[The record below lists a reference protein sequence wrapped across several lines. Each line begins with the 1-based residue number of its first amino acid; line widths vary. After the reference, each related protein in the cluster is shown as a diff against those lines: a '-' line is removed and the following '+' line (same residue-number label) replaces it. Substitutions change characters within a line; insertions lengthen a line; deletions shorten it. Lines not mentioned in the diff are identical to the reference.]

1 MPFFRGSSW
10 PRDRTQVSCIAGRF
24 FTVWDTREVPLVYLP
39 LRNLQEFQELCARNQ
54 DKAKDVFLIRNHS
67 ITSGRWKLLPLA
79 NSQGW
84 IYHQQQAGLQHPQGL
99 LRAPPSSSQGWRT
112 PSLEMEAGTL
122 GDHSPQSSFPHRPC
136 CLSSLATFPHF
147 ELGRET
153 DVL

>member
-10 PRDRTQVSCIAGRF
+10 PRDRTQVCIAGRF
-24 FTVWDTREVPLVYLP
+24 FTVWDTREAPLVYLP